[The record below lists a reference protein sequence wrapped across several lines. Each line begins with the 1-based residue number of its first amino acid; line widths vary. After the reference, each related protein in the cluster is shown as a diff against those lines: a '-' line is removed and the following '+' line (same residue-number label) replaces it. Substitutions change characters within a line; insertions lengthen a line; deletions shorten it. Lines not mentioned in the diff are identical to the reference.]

1 MVKRISNFIFPNI
14 SPKYFKLLFIREDR
28 YSENYSQSLPFR
40 SKSKRDKYF
49 LREIKNTCVSSCNAY
64 FNQCV
69 HFASIQAIG

>member
-49 LREIKNTCVSSCNAY
+49 L
-64 FNQCV
+64 
-69 HFASIQAIG
+69 